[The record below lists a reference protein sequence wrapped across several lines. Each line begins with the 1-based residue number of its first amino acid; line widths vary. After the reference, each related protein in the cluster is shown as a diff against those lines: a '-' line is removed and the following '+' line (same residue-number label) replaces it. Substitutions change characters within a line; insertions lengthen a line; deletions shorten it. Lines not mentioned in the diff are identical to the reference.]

1 MTRFQRPF
9 LLVGLVALSLF
20 VMVPQM
26 SLVDDD
32 DDGGPDLAA
41 IAVVKRPISG
51 PSNCARKDEWPQ
63 ISHNTVALA
72 SDAIQFRPLGADR
85 SDPILPD
92 SRSILQSFCLLRC

>member
-1 MTRFQRPF
+1 MTRFQRLS
-9 LLVGLVALSLF
+9 LLVGLVVLSLL
-20 VMVPQM
+20 VMVPRM

-32 DDGGPDLAA
+32 DDGDPDLVA
-41 IAVVKRPISG
+41 IAVVKSPISE
-51 PSNCARKDEWPQ
+51 SNCARKDERPQ
-63 ISHNTVALA
+63 DSHNTVALA